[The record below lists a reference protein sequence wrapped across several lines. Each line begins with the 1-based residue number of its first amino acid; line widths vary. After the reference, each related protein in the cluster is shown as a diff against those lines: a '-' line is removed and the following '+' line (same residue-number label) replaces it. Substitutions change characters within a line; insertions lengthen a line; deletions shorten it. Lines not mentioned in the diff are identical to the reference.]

1 MAPTYAPVGRQ
12 VVSDAV
18 HARLRE
24 DILEG
29 RLRPGEALP
38 AERALAEAFGVNRHA
53 VREALKRLQAERLVH
68 VAQGGATRVRT
79 WRAEGGLDLLVA
91 LGGLPAAARQHDLQR
106 AAVEMRRCLGVDARA
121 AVRAPRAGAALRA
134 SWRAP
139 CRRRAPPSRRRRA
152 RRAYA
157 ALWERII
164 EGAGNIAYRL
174 AYNSLLA
181 AQAQGGVGG
190 RTSTTA
196 RCDDLAAE
204 RALVAAIAAGDEA
217 AAAARAGALLG
228 RSLQAVGEHACE
240 AA

>member
-38 AERALAEAFGVNRHA
+38 AERALSEAFGVNRHA

-68 VAQGGATRVRT
+68 VAQGGATRVRP

-106 AAVEMRRCLGVDARA
+106 AAVEMRRCLGVDAARLCA
-121 AVRAPRAGAALRA
+121 RRA
-134 SWRAP
+134 SAEA
-139 CRRRAPPSRRRRA
+139 RRELPGAVPATAPPSRADA

-164 EGAGNIAYRL
+164 AGADNIAYRL

-181 AQAQGGVGG
+181 AQAQGGVAVDVHDGEV
-190 RTSTTA
+190 
-196 RCDDLAAE
+196 DDLAAQH
-204 RALVAAIAAGDEA
+204 ALVAAIVAGDEA
-217 AAAARAGALLG
+217 AAAARAAALLG
-228 RSLQAVGEHACE
+228 RGVQAAGEHGAQ